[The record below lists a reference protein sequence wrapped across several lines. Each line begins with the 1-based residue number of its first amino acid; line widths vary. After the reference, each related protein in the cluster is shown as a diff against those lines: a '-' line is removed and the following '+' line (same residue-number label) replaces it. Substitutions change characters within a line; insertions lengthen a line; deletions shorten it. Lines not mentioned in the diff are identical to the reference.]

1 MRDLKLEYIK
11 CASDPVYFI
20 ENYLQTF
27 DQTRNG
33 YVPFTLFERQ
43 KDVIRGYRTH
53 NNNLVLKYR
62 QSGISTLTAAYA
74 VWLMIFADRNSPEKI
89 LIIANKRD
97 LAVNLLKKIKE
108 FLDYV
113 PTWIYDQ
120 DAQPLE
126 KDSEQHIVLPYNKS
140 EAKAVATSA
149 GALRGFTPTFL
160 IIDEAA
166 HVEQGAEF
174 WGATQ
179 AALATGG
186 KSTLISTPKGMDEIF
201 YRTYQNSE
209 IGENDFYVHKL
220 QWWEDPRYNKELK
233 WVSKEKD
240 NEIVNEYN
248 PEKWNELIASGY
260 TATSPWFELM
270 CRKFNNDK
278 RMIAQEL
285 LCDFLS
291 SGGTVIDNDT
301 IHEITLGIKEPI
313 FKEFN
318 EELWYWELPKPG
330 HRYAISV
337 DPARG
342 DGEDNSVIEV
352 LDFDTMEQVAQ
363 YYGKMA
369 PDTLAEIAVMLGSKY
384 NQAYAIVDIT
394 GLGASTS
401 LKMYDIGY
409 RNFHWDIRDKTKL
422 SAGSVDYYKTEGKV
436 PGFTVG
442 TVRVLIVEALERNL
456 RLRTFKVNSKRTTA
470 EMKTF
475 IYKNGKA
482 DHAKGAHDDS
492 LMALAM
498 GLYVLE
504 NHFKEIEKNREL
516 TKRLLENWS
525 LGGDKFDKP
534 KQGTNNQY
542 IPLSGPV
549 RTPQTINK
557 EHFWLFK

>member
-1 MRDLKLEYIK
+1 
-11 CASDPVYFI
+11 
-20 ENYLQTF
+20 
-27 DQTRNG
+27 
-33 YVPFTLFERQ
+33 
-43 KDVIRGYRTH
+43 
-53 NNNLVLKYR
+53 
-62 QSGISTLTAAYA
+62 
-74 VWLMIFADRNSPEKI
+74 
-89 LIIANKRD
+89 
-97 LAVNLLKKIKE
+97 
-108 FLDYV
+108 
-113 PTWIYDQ
+113 
-120 DAQPLE
+120 
-126 KDSEQHIVLPYNKS
+126 
-140 EAKAVATSA
+140 
-149 GALRGFTPTFL
+149 
-160 IIDEAA
+160 
-166 HVEQGAEF
+166 
-174 WGATQ
+174 
-179 AALATGG
+179 
-186 KSTLISTPKGMDEIF
+186 MDEIF

-318 EELWYWELPKPG
+318 EELWYWELPKPS

-504 NHFKEIEKNREL
+504 NHFKEIEKNKEL